1 MARTRE
7 QVSNV
12 HWVGGVQVTLAD
24 LIVRANR
31 EPDPGIVSTLLGEML
46 QHLRDHAPELWEVS
60 ADLDAILAG
69 KPGCCLVPRE
79 LTALAVGMPLMFDGQ
94 NLTIAGNPV
103 AMQTFREA
111 IIPAKLPPVLYFGP
125 WNEAGHYLCDR
136 TGRHLYGEDAKR
148 LGFANHRL
156 GLSKGLDPCYC
167 PGWLPAGYE
176 RSRPEAEGEA
186 KLTHEAG
193 LTVLGIW
200 DRSVDRRGGC
210 HSTYIAIGTYSAE
223 KMIKL
228 CELAFT
234 RRWRLLTDRVQVRIV
249 DKETI

>member
-1 MARTRE
+1 MKLIE
-7 QVSNV
+7 
-12 HWVGGVQVTLAD
+12 
-24 LIVRANR
+24 LIVKASR
-31 EPDPGIVSTLLGEML
+31 ETDVSCLRPLLDEIL
-46 QHLRDHAPELWEVS
+46 QHLRDNAPELWEVS
-60 ADLDAILAG
+60 ADLDAIISG
-69 KPGCCLVPRE
+69 RPGRCLIPRE
-79 LTALAVGMPLMFDGQ
+79 MTALAVGMPLVFDGRH
-94 NLTIAGNPV
+94 LTMAGEPL
-103 AMQTFREA
+103 AMQTFRESV
-111 IIPAKLPPVLYFGP
+111 IPAKFPPVLYFGP
-125 WNEAGHYLCDR
+125 WDQAGHYLCDR
-136 TGRHLYGEDAKR
+136 NGRHLYGEDPLR
-148 LGFANHRL
+148 FGFKNHRL